1 MKGKM
6 IIALLPVAFI
16 IFIVLII
23 VALLTSLFGNQE
35 MTYKTSFVLPFDTN
49 NFTIT
54 SDYGL
59 RDDPFTNEKSKHNG
73 IDVVPVNT
81 KNIVAIAD
89 GKVVA
94 STLDS
99 ADAEYVL
106 IEHKING
113 TTYRSGYWH
122 LEENSRTVN
131 VGDEVKQGQQVG
143 IMGMTGRA
151 TGVHLHLVLQVY
163 NAKTN
168 QFEYTDPTTIIKNK
182 ITAKDYILY
191 DYNSKSF
198 NNPFDNLPTTPEFNP
213 LPNLNN

>member
-99 ADAEYVL
+99 AGAEYVL

-113 TTYRSGYWH
+113 TTYRSGYWQ
-122 LEENSRTVN
+122 E
-131 VGDEVKQGQQVG
+131 
-143 IMGMTGRA
+143 
-151 TGVHLHLVLQVY
+151 
-163 NAKTN
+163 
-168 QFEYTDPTTIIKNK
+168 KNCN
-182 ITAKDYILY
+182 IFGST
-191 DYNSKSF
+191 
-198 NNPFDNLPTTPEFNP
+198 
-213 LPNLNN
+213 